1 MPNKSLYNLVRWV
14 NSDLYRNLCVHNGEE
29 NPFCGDIQDAD
40 GWWCSMEDIKQKRNE
55 KYKMTLSG
63 IDFIKFM
70 IAWNKEIDIPR
81 VQDAFDVSY
90 ATVQRTIK
98 YYGLQGMGYKSHYNK
113 VFGEGAWDQGNNTG
127 RKRSHAA
134 ATAQADDNGNEE

>member
-1 MPNKSLYNLVRWV
+1 MQ
-14 NSDLYRNLCVHNGEE
+14 E
-29 NPFCGDIQDAD
+29 
-40 GWWCSMEDIKQKRNE
+40 IKQKRNE
-55 KYKMTLSG
+55 KYETTLSG

-70 IAWNKEIDIPR
+70 VAWNKEIDIPR

-90 ATVQRTIK
+90 ATVQQTIK

-113 VFGEGAWDQGNNTG
+113 MFGEGALDQGNNTG

-134 ATAQADDNGNEE
+134 ATAKADDNGNEE